1 MEREIVT
8 HYRDVEENGKEST
21 SPPPISLATPV
32 PHPPTKGEN
41 ETDTENRDDS
51 LAGAGNDTSEMPII
65 EVMPRTTN
73 DNRETPAIDGIG
85 NLDSKQG
92 AEGASEEYSG
102 LSVQKEVSESE
113 IPSDR

>member
-1 MEREIVT
+1 
-8 HYRDVEENGKEST
+8 
-21 SPPPISLATPV
+21 
-32 PHPPTKGEN
+32 
-41 ETDTENRDDS
+41 
-51 LAGAGNDTSEMPII
+51 MPII